1 MGVVERGK
9 MSWGEEAVGGDVGSK
24 RERVRVVVV
33 LLWWWLLLLKVLKVL
48 LWLL

>member
-1 MGVVERGK
+1 MVERGK
-9 MSWGEEAVGGDVGSK
+9 MSWGEEAVGGDMGSK

-33 LLWWWLLLLKVLKVL
+33 LFLWWWLLLLKVLKVL

>member
-1 MGVVERGK
+1 MVERGK

-33 LLWWWLLLLKVLKVL
+33 LFLWWWLLLLKVLKVL
-48 LWLL
+48 LRLL